1 MKDLILHP
9 TDVSQW
15 YALVNEAQA
24 STHVA
29 LGESIES
36 YLVFLLQRFIHTPQ
50 LAESII
56 ALDFL
61 ESISS
66 PSRQQIE
73 KLRVVGDKSLLL
85 CGLFPGITAKRNISV
100 DYYAGMGQSA
110 YLSVSELGKKP
121 ESDLYLELSA
131 NFINLKN
138 ILQAMRCDFQQSK
151 FSSSTIIAIDDK
163 AHNTH

>member
-1 MKDLILHP
+1 MKGLILHP

-24 STHVA
+24 FTNVA
-29 LGESIES
+29 LGEGLES

-61 ESISS
+61 ESLSS

-100 DYYAGMGQSA
+100 DYYKGMGQSA
-110 YLSVSELGKKP
+110 YLAVSELEKKP
-121 ESDLYLELSA
+121 KADLYMELSI
-131 NFINLKN
+131 NFMNLTN
-138 ILQAMRCDFQQSK
+138 ILQAMRCDFKQATK
-151 FSSSTIIAIDDK
+151 TYSSIIAIDDK
-163 AHNTH
+163 SQNTH